1 MTERQQAFH
10 DLAPRIVDL
19 SVSNNGIVSY
29 AGRRLVFFHTH
40 MIAELFQNM
49 EDLAGPIMQ
58 RKIKEFGSEAGHTI
72 ASKLDAEFRDS
83 SKFKDLQLIL
93 DPPELDKL
101 RSIADTSNLGQI
113 EKILG
118 LSTYD
123 GWIGDV
129 EIEDYEDRKNAVFIT
144 TNSFE
149 AESHGETGE
158 KQCRF
163 FTGVIEGILTYFW
176 DTDVTAEETHCVSE
190 GNDTCRIEATAE
202 NE

>member
-10 DLAPRIVDL
+10 DLAPRVVDL
-19 SVSNNGIVSY
+19 DVSNNGLVSY
-29 AGRRLVFFHTH
+29 AGRRLVFFHTD
-40 MIAELFQNM
+40 MIAELFKNL

-58 RKIKEFGSEAGHTI
+58 RKIKEFGAGAGHTM

-83 SKFKDLQLIL
+83 SKFEDLQLIL

-101 RSIADTSNLGQI
+101 RSIEDTSNLGQI

-123 GWIGDV
+123 GWVGDV
-129 EIEDYEDRKNAVFIT
+129 DIEDYEDGKQATFIV

-149 AESHGETGE
+149 AASHGQTGE

-163 FTGVIEGILTYFW
+163 FTGVIEGILEYFW
-176 DTDVTAEETHCVSE
+176 DTDVTAEETSCACE
-190 GNDTCRIEATAE
+190 GDDTCRIEATAE
-202 NE
+202 NA

>member
-10 DLAPRIVDL
+10 DLAPRVVDL
-19 SVSNNGIVSY
+19 DVSNNGIVSY
-29 AGRRLVFFHTH
+29 AGRRLVFFHTD
-40 MIAELFQNM
+40 MVAKLFQNM

-83 SKFKDLQLIL
+83 SKFEDLQLLL

-101 RSIADTSNLGQI
+101 RSIQDTSNIGQI

-129 EIEDYEDRKNAVFIT
+129 DIEDYEDGKQAVFLIR
-144 TNSFE
+144 NSFE
-149 AESHGETGE
+149 SASHGETGE
-158 KQCRF
+158 KECSF

-176 DTDVTAEETHCVSE
+176 DTSVTAEETSCTCE
-190 GNDTCRIEATAE
+190 GTDTCRIEATAE
-202 NE
+202 NA

>member
-10 DLAPRIVDL
+10 DLAPRVVDL
-19 SVSNNGIVSY
+19 DVSNNGIVSY
-29 AGRRLVFFHTH
+29 AGRRLVFFHTD
-40 MIAELFQNM
+40 MVAKLFQNM

-83 SKFKDLQLIL
+83 SKFEDLQLLL

-101 RSIADTSNLGQI
+101 RSIQDTSNIGQI

-129 EIEDYEDRKNAVFIT
+129 DIEELRRWLIGRDLQLEFKAIVLEAADLDRAPDQIFQAIDDLIDELVPGLDLLLSPPRRPRLPRHT
-144 TNSFE
+144 
-149 AESHGETGE
+149 HQYPE
-158 KQCRF
+158 KKQ
-163 FTGVIEGILTYFW
+163 
-176 DTDVTAEETHCVSE
+176 
-190 GNDTCRIEATAE
+190 
-202 NE
+202 